1 MNIEDIKLAK
11 ELYKFKM
18 SLEPFREVF
27 VVGNKIIPLILK
39 NFSEELISA
48 L

>member
-1 MNIEDIKLAK
+1 MNREDIKLAK
-11 ELYKFKM
+11 ELYKFKI

-27 VVGNKIIPLILK
+27 VVSNKIIPLILK
-39 NFSEELISA
+39 NFSTRLIST

>member
-11 ELYKFKM
+11 ELYKFKI

-27 VVGNKIIPLILK
+27 VVSNKIIPRIL
-39 NFSEELISA
+39 
-48 L
+48 

>member
-27 VVGNKIIPLILK
+27 IVGNKIIPLILK
-39 NFSEELISA
+39 NFSTRLIST

>member
-18 SLEPFREVF
+18 SLEPIREVF
-27 VVGNKIIPLILK
+27 IVGNKIIP
-39 NFSEELISA
+39 
-48 L
+48 